1 MTNLEYIKGKVGANY
16 PIGEA
21 TFENAIIASGLDP
34 NEQYVPGKSFD
45 LAFIDVLMT
54 LIASA
59 KRISEGGYTVELDL
73 KALNDLLT
81 FYLRKW
87 GLPDP
92 SNPIIR
98 GRRATR
104 LW

>member
-16 PIGEA
+16 PIEDD
-21 TFENAIIASGLDP
+21 TFNNAIIASGLDP
-34 NEQYVPGKSFD
+34 NEQYEAGKSFD

-73 KALNDLLT
+73 RALNDLLT

-87 GLPDP
+87 DLPDP